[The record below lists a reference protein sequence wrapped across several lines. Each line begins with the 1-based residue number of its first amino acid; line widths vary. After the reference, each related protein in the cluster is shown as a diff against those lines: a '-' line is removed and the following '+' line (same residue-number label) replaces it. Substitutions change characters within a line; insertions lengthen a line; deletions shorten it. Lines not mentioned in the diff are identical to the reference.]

1 MISQTEINAV
11 LEVLQTI
18 HAWSDSRIAQSIDK
32 PRSFGGLCRD
42 CGVKVAPTYLKRV
55 LLKHGLL
62 HACKTAPNHKLAEF
76 MIKEARVLQAE
87 AARESP
93 SHKKL
98 IKKLELLEKVT
109 DNVLDKHSDKE
120 LVEELRRRGYTVT
133 ATISL

>member
-1 MISQTEINAV
+1 MISQTEINTV

-62 HACKTAPNHKLAEF
+62 HSVKDRLIWNACKTAPNHKLAEF
-76 MIKEARVLQAE
+76 MIKEARVLHVNLHHA
-87 AARESP
+87 
-93 SHKKL
+93 KNLLKMLKL
-98 IKKLELLEKVT
+98 LRKLSITFSIRSWLKSCDDVVT
-109 DNVLDKHSDKE
+109 L
-120 LVEELRRRGYTVT
+120 
-133 ATISL
+133 